1 MAKHVWVG
9 HFLPFFVNNSICRN
23 VGGETRSYIKVFR
36 FILTHRRNLCAGAC
50 HVRCALIDALL
61 LTPSFKNLVVKRGIG
76 KVDYLRE
83 SG

>member
-36 FILTHRRNLCAGAC
+36 FIL
-50 HVRCALIDALL
+50 RCALIDALL
-61 LTPSFKNLVVKRGIG
+61 LTPSFENLVVKRGIG
-76 KVDYLRE
+76 KVDDYLRE
-83 SG
+83 S